1 MKRAIQMFMGV
12 LTGYVLSPSALGDPV
27 APPPH
32 AIY

>member
-1 MKRAIQMFMGV
+1 MKHAIQMFMGI
-12 LTGYVLSPSALGDPV
+12 LTGYVLSPVALGGPV